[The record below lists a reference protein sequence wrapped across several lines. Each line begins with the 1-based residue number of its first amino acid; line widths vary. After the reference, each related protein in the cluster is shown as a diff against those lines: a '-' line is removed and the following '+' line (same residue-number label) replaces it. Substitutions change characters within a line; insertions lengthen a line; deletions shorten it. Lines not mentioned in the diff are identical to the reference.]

1 MPWSAWSWPFDY
13 DPNDD
18 LTDHGGGS
26 LHSHSREADRATAAA
41 ASRGPEAADEASFL
55 NSPTVVDIQSPLE
68 APRYRQ
74 EDPERVRELEALG
87 QAMMT
92 IDNGFEDQWWNQG
105 ERHAVPVTS
114 SDAGDLITSH
124 PHQTP
129 PQAAAAAAAA
139 GQEWSPAAALGW
151 TPVHSGAAD
160 ERLAFST
167 ANNLVS
173 PITAYDS
180 PPPVYNR
187 LNRTLSTRSD
197 ELWFTGERY
206 A

>member
-18 LTDHGGGS
+18 LTDHAAS
-26 LHSHSREADRATAAA
+26 LPSRDPDREMNHDTEADDA
-41 ASRGPEAADEASFL
+41 PFL
-55 NSPTVVDIQSPLE
+55 NSPTVVSISSPLE
-68 APRYRQ
+68 GPRYRQ

-105 ERHAVPVTS
+105 EREPVPAATV
-114 SDAGDLITSH
+114 AGDLITSN
-124 PHQTP
+124 PN
-129 PQAAAAAAAA
+129 PQAAQQAVTSD
-139 GQEWSPAAALGW
+139 WSPAAALGW
-151 TPVHSGAAD
+151 TPVPPQGAAD

-173 PITAYDS
+173 PITDYGS

-206 A
+206 G

>member
-18 LTDHGGGS
+18 LTDHAGS
-26 LHSHSREADRATAAA
+26 LHSHSRDADRATN
-41 ASRGPEAADEASFL
+41 RETEAEDAPFL

-114 SDAGDLITSH
+114 NAGDLITSN
-124 PHQTP
+124 PNQTP
-129 PQAAAAAAAA
+129 PQQHA
-139 GQEWSPAAALGW
+139 GHEWSPAAALGW
-151 TPVHSGAAD
+151 TPIPPSGAAD

-173 PITAYDS
+173 PITDYDS